1 MCCEAVKQSFD
12 FFLCS
17 TIFRSLLTTL
27 CISFVVFFLV
37 VRESGLYV
45 MEGRP
50 YIGASPDGLVECECC
65 PKRVLEVKCPKTMK
79 KLVQENMEKT
89 KENVPGQKLRHTMTF
104 FYQVQMQMNL
114 TGVRH
119 SVFVYISADDNLHI
133 KVEFDEDYF
142 QDVVERASCFFQKYG
157 LPQVVCV
164 E

>member
-1 MCCEAVKQSFD
+1 MV
-12 FFLCS
+12 
-17 TIFRSLLTTL
+17 RTL
-27 CISFVVFFLV
+27 QTKLGLHSKVGGV

-142 QDVVERASCFFQKYG
+142 QDVVERASCFFQKAKLNDDVMSFSSRCWLNG
-157 LPQVVCV
+157 VHVITV
-164 E
+164 TRMR